1 MSSSRKKD
9 RERVVT
15 TSGIPVELVAGPPAA
30 PLSLPRPGE
39 FPFTRGIHPEMF
51 RSRLWTMRQYSGF
64 GTAAQTNRRF
74 RYLLDRGQTGLSCAF
89 DLPTQMGLDP
99 DDAMAEGEV
108 GKVGVSIGSIEDMR
122 DLLEGIPLEQVT
134 LSMTINATAAV
145 LLALVVAVAEEKG
158 VPAEKLGGTVQ
169 NDVLKEY
176 IARGTYIYPPAAS
189 LRLTTDIIEH
199 CVKAMPKWNP
209 ISISGYHIREA
220 GSTAAQEIGFTLA
233 NGAAYL
239 THCVKRGLDPDA
251 VGRQVSFF
259 FNAHNNFLEEIAKY
273 RAARRIWAGMM
284 KDRFHSTDPRAQ
296 TLRFHAQTAG
306 STLAAR
312 EPENNV
318 TRVAL
323 QAMAAVLGGCQ
334 SLHTNSRDEAL
345 SLPTEDSVRIAL
357 RTQQILALE
366 TGVPAVADPLGG
378 SWFLERMTD
387 DLEKL
392 AREYIDRIDGMGGA
406 VAAIQAGYVQR
417 EIERAAYD
425 AQKAQDSGEAIVV
438 GVNAYADEGAPDIP
452 TLRIDG
458 KDRARAAKKLA
469 ALRKNRGAGRVKESL
484 ERLRDAARSETNL
497 FHLILDAVKAR
508 ATLGEICGA
517 MKQEFGKYSPPK

>member
-1 MSSSRKKD
+1 
-9 RERVVT
+9 
-15 TSGIPVELVAGPPAA
+15 
-30 PLSLPRPGE
+30 
-39 FPFTRGIHPEMF
+39 
-51 RSRLWTMRQYSGF
+51 
-64 GTAAQTNRRF
+64 
-74 RYLLDRGQTGLSCAF
+74 
-89 DLPTQMGLDP
+89 
-99 DDAMAEGEV
+99 
-108 GKVGVSIGSIEDMR
+108 
-122 DLLEGIPLEQVT
+122 
-134 LSMTINATAAV
+134 
-145 LLALVVAVAEEKG
+145 LA
-158 VPAEKLGGTVQ
+158 
-169 NDVLKEY
+169 
-176 IARGTYIYPPAAS
+176 
-189 LRLTTDIIEH
+189 TDIIEH

-273 RAARRIWAGMM
+273 RAARRIWAGIM
-284 KDRFHSTDPRAQ
+284 KDRFHAQDPRAQ
-296 TLRFHAQTAG
+296 ALRFHAQTAG
-306 STLAAR
+306 STLTAR

-378 SWFLERMTD
+378 SWFLEKMTD
-387 DLEKL
+387 ELEKR
-392 AREYIDRIDGMGGA
+392 AREYLDRIDSMGGA
-406 VAAIQAGYVQR
+406 VAAIQSGYVQK
-417 EIERAAYD
+417 EIELAAYE
-425 AQKAQDSGEAIVV
+425 AQKAQDSGDAVVV
-438 GVNAYADEGAPDIP
+438 GVNAYAEEGAQAIP
-452 TLRIDG
+452 TLKIDG
-458 KDRARAAKKLA
+458 KGRARAAKKLA
-469 ALRKNRGAGRVKESL
+469 ALRKRRGAEGVKRTL
-484 ERLRDAARSETNL
+484 GRLREATRSEENL
-497 FHLILDAVKAR
+497 FPLILDAVRAK

-517 MKQEFGKYSPPK
+517 MKEVFGKFSPAK

>member
-1 MSSSRKKD
+1 MSSSRKTGD
-9 RERVVT
+9 PVRT
-15 TSGIPVELVAGPPAA
+15 TSGIPVDLVSEPGSAD
-30 PLSLPRPGE
+30 LPRPGE

-51 RSRLWTMRQYSGF
+51 RSRFWTMRQYSGF
-64 GTAAQTNRRF
+64 GTAVETNRRF

-89 DLPTQMGLDP
+89 DLPTQMGFDA

-108 GKVGVSIGSIEDMR
+108 GKVGVSISSIEDMR
-122 DLLEGIPLEQVT
+122 ELLEGLPLETVT
-134 LSMTINATAAV
+134 LSMTINSTAAV
-145 LLALVVAVAEEKG
+145 LLALVVAVAEERG
-158 VPAEKLGGTVQ
+158 VPAAKLGGTVQ

-189 LRLTTDIIEH
+189 LRLATDIVEH
-199 CVKAMPKWNP
+199 CVKEMPRWNP

-233 NGAAYL
+233 NGTAYL
-239 THCVKRGLDPDA
+239 THCVTRGLDPDA

-259 FNAHNNFLEEIAKY
+259 FNAHNNFLEEVAKF
-273 RAARRIWAGMM
+273 RAARRIWAGIMR
-284 KDRFHSTDPRAQ
+284 DRFGAKDPRSQ
-296 TLRFHAQTAG
+296 MLRFHAQTAG
-306 STLAAR
+306 STLTAR

-357 RTQQILALE
+357 RTQQILAHE
-366 TGVPAVADPLGG
+366 TGVPAVADPFGG
-378 SWFLERMTD
+378 SWFIEKMTGE
-387 DLEKL
+387 LEKG
-392 AREYIDRIDGMGGA
+392 ARDYMEKIEAMGGA
-406 VAAIQAGYVQR
+406 VAAIQAGYVQK

-425 AQKAQDSGEAIVV
+425 AQKAQDSGEAVVV
-438 GVNAYADEGAPDIP
+438 GVNAWADEGATKIP
-452 TLRIDG
+452 TMKIDG
-458 KDRARAAKKLA
+458 KARERAAKRLSV
-469 ALRKNRGAGRVKESL
+469 LRKKRGAAEVKRTL
-484 ERLRDAARSETNL
+484 GGLRDAAGAAVNL
-497 FHLILDAVKAR
+497 VPPILEAVKAR

-517 MKQEFGKYSPPK
+517 MKDVFGRYAPPK

>member
-1 MSSSRKKD
+1 MSSHKTP
-9 RERVVT
+9 RETVVT
-15 TSGIPVELVAGPPAA
+15 TSGIPVDLVSTPVPDAA
-30 PLSLPRPGE
+30 LPRPGE

-51 RSRLWTMRQYSGF
+51 RSRTWTMRQYSGF
-64 GTAAQTNRRF
+64 GTAAETNRRF

-89 DLPTQMGLDP
+89 DLPTQMGFDA

-122 DLLEGIPLEQVT
+122 ELLEGLPLENVT
-134 LSMTINATAAV
+134 LSMTINSTAAV
-145 LLALVVAVAEEKG
+145 LLALVVAVAEERG
-158 VPAEKLGGTVQ
+158 VPAAKLGGTVQ

-189 LRLTTDIIEH
+189 LRLATDIIEH
-199 CVKAMPKWNP
+199 CVKEMPKWNP

-259 FNAHNNFLEEIAKY
+259 FNAHNNFLEEVAKF
-273 RAARRIWAGMM
+273 RAARRIWAGIMR
-284 KDRFHSTDPRAQ
+284 DRFGAKDPRSQ
-296 TLRFHAQTAG
+296 MLRFHAQTAG
-306 STLAAR
+306 STLTAR

-357 RTQQILALE
+357 RTQQILAHE

-378 SWFLERMTD
+378 SWFVEKMTGE
-387 DLEKL
+387 LEKA
-392 AREYIDRIDGMGGA
+392 ARGYLDRIESMGGA
-406 VAAIQAGYVQR
+406 VAAIQAGYVQK

-425 AQKAQDSGEAIVV
+425 AQKAQDSGEAVVV
-438 GVNAYADEGAPDIP
+438 GVNAWADEGAAKIP
-452 TLRIDG
+452 TLKIDG
-458 KDRARAAKKLA
+458 KARVRASKRLA
-469 ALRKNRGAGRVKESL
+469 ELRKKRGAAAVKRALSG
-484 ERLRDAARSETNL
+484 LRDAAAGSVNL
-497 FHLILDAVKAR
+497 VAPILEAVRAR

-517 MKQEFGKYSPPK
+517 MKEQFGKYAPPK